1 MTAVGIICVVLLSIT
16 GVLCIVRIV
25 RGPTMLDRTV
35 AADVFVAASAGAIGI
50 EAAVERHGTTLSIL
64 VVLALVGFLS
74 SVSIARFA
82 APDTDRRA
90 YDTEPT
96 DPDETAPRQPIDDD
110 QAGDRDDS
118 GSRVP
123 RSDGSGGPDQQ
134 GVAP

>member
-1 MTAVGIICVVLLSIT
+1 MSVVGTVCVALLAIT

-50 EAAVERHGTTLSIL
+50 EAAVERHDTTLSIL

-90 YDTEPT
+90 YDAEPT
-96 DPDETAPRQPIDDD
+96 DPDDGAPDPTRHAAPE
-110 QAGDRDDS
+110 RTE
-118 GSRVP
+118 
-123 RSDGSGGPDQQ
+123 PDVT
-134 GVAP
+134 GEAP

>member
-1 MTAVGIICVVLLSIT
+1 MSVVGTICVVLLAIT

-50 EAAVERHGTTLSIL
+50 EAAVERHDTTLSIL

-90 YDTEPT
+90 YDDVAT
-96 DPDETAPRQPIDDD
+96 DPDETAHDPTRHS
-110 QAGDRDDS
+110 ATERDSS
-118 GSRVP
+118 GEGTS
-123 RSDGSGGPDQQ
+123 
-134 GVAP
+134 

>member
-1 MTAVGIICVVLLSIT
+1 MTAVGTSCVVLLAIT

-50 EAAVERHGTTLSIL
+50 EAAVERHDTTLSIL
-64 VVLALVGFLS
+64 VVLSLVGFLS

-90 YDTEPT
+90 YDLEPT
-96 DPDETAPRQPIDDD
+96 DPDDTAHDPTRHR
-110 QAGDRDDS
+110 AADRDS
-118 GSRVP
+118 TEEGS
-123 RSDGSGGPDQQ
+123 
-134 GVAP
+134 A